1 MNDEWNDWKKRGTD
15 AAPLHRSFIACGSL
29 TPVYRNEPR
38 LSPFVHLRAS
48 YAVSSVPSSFFLLP
62 SSPSGEALRS
72 EGRTE
77 DG

>member
-48 YAVSSVPSSFFLLP
+48 SAVSSVPSSFFLLP
-62 SSPSGEALRS
+62 SSPSGEALPSATRS
-72 EGRTE
+72 ER
-77 DG
+77 